1 MIAVKTAPAKIPSR
15 GLENR
20 VIRLINAW
28 ESRRGVMAVLIISIP
43 MNSTPRPA
51 MIRPTVEFNVF
62 KKYNQNHAGK
72 SDQGASA
79 PTSSAIRRPVT
90 VVPILAPMM
99 IQAAWVRVIIR
110 ELTNPTTIT
119 VVAEED

>member
-1 MIAVKTAPAKIPSR
+1 
-15 GLENR
+15 
-20 VIRLINAW
+20 
-28 ESRRGVMAVLIISIP
+28 
-43 MNSTPRPA
+43 
-51 MIRPTVEFNVF
+51 MIRPTGWNLGFLKNTIRTTPAKAIKTLDRVL
-62 KKYNQNHAGK
+62 
-72 SDQGASA
+72 
-79 PTSSAIRRPVT
+79 SSAIRRPVT